1 MDANNLLDV
10 FLRKASTSLLA
21 IILVLCISQ
30 NNFAQCNNNNNT
42 ACNNVN
48 YYNRGHVT
56 PTVFEWQSVNFTA
69 GTPEYISFDGVAGKT
84 YEFRTCSNQNM
95 EITIAGEN
103 GANRREYDSN
113 TYYCSGNGDNEYA
126 LYTVPTTGR
135 YRVVVSRHGNC
146 ADLNQNGTLEYK
158 VKMTRADFLG
168 ENYISHTAR
177 DNFWIGNIKNLPSG
191 NVPAYDVL
199 FPSGNGRDNITEFS
213 VEPLNFDRNFDN
225 KGPGGCGIGNNR
237 FAINYSINKYFAPGR
252 YRITVGG
259 DDGFIFG
266 TKNNDMALGETI
278 HINEWQNGSYRTRTV
293 DLDLYGF
300 VALRLYYYENNSDAR
315 VSFNIQKISTSEPL
329 IYGNELI
336 CGVGGTTQLSGASG
350 TQTWSAD
357 GININSTG
365 LVTSTAL
372 SPLPFYTNNNYLPRT
387 RINSGNTVIGARRVI
402 VATPSTF
409 YAYPYHPSD
418 CGSKGSIR
426 AYKSSSNYGEPF
438 IWCRDNFSSETN
450 SQIGINTRTG
460 SSIVEGGSLRL
471 TTATTNQTGGLTIP
485 NPGSFNSR
493 VISASFNMYMG
504 GGTGADGIMV
514 SYGNVGVYFDSYN
527 NFNGKNTT
535 NERGSTCEPRK
546 DNGQGVA
553 IKVVDTNNT
562 SNVFYC
568 FGYGYDLRN
577 RWSNIMIVII
587 DNTLSVV
594 INGNYV
600 VDNVPISQLA
610 GDRSTWNWNFK
621 GMTGGLTD
629 VHRIDDLSIVSFN
642 DGNKF
647 YEFSAN
653 STNGTDG
660 DWFSNPTGG
669 AEIQNL
675 ENGTYTLRV
684 RSKFPLN
691 RTPCFSPQIVGTFTI
706 NEFSASR
713 TALTTGIWNVNERW
727 SANAVPTV
735 NNCVTIPSGVTVT
748 IPANVNASASTLTIK
763 QGGKL
768 IVQSGAKLRVA
779 YNITN
784 ENTDASSVTFESN
797 TDLIQIFNPSA
808 TIFNSGK
815 ITVKRNTNPMDKY
828 GYTYWGSPVM
838 GQNTITGTPLYP
850 GANAAYR
857 WNTNPGGTDPDG
869 LIGWTS
875 HHGEMLP
882 GQGYILRAPQNLS
895 PWNQQIGGVWQ
906 KAAVTASFIGVPNNG
921 DYNVAIVPSAS
932 GLIPHYNAKMTYLS
946 NPYPATI
953 HVDKFFTEYGNG
965 IASPSNAKIIPT
977 VYFWTHATTPIP
989 ATSGGYTYPTADF
1002 ASYTMLGGTAAVN
1015 DVLAVRPRGYIAPGQ
1030 GFFVQGMPSG
1040 GSVTLKNTYKFN
1052 GFGTNAT
1059 VLTDSQFFRLSPND
1073 NEEYLDNEVNSE
1085 EFQNDSL
1092 VIEKHR
1098 FWLDLK
1104 SENNIKFKEI
1114 LVGYSN
1120 LGTDE
1125 VDGLDG
1131 LLHSAQLP
1139 FQLYTKIGSELFA
1152 IQSLALPF
1160 DENDIIPLGMKI
1172 DQEGNYSISLSD
1184 FDGLFEEQSIYL
1196 KDKLLNKIHDLRE
1209 GDYRFY
1215 SEIGNFEER
1224 FEIMFKSTL
1233 SVHDLVPNQDWIVFK
1248 QNEQF
1253 IVESRGFVMQ
1263 EIKVYDVLGKKLYA
1277 NQVNHDKHIIP
1288 VIRGNQVLIVKVITA
1303 NGDCL
1308 SKKIIN

>member
-42 ACNNVN
+42 ACNNIN

-69 GTPEYISFDGVAGKT
+69 GTPEYISFDGIAGKT

-95 EITIAGEN
+95 EITIAREN
-103 GANRREYDSN
+103 GDNRREYDSN

-146 ADLNQNGTLEYK
+146 AELNQTGTLEYK
-158 VKMTRADFLG
+158 IKMTRADFLG

-191 NVPAYDVL
+191 NVPAYNVL
-199 FPSGNGRDNITEFS
+199 FPSNRNDLTEFS

-225 KGPGGCGIGNNR
+225 KGPGGCGIGSNR
-237 FAINYSINKYFAPGR
+237 FAIYYSTNKYFAPGR

-259 DDGFIFG
+259 DDGFVFG
-266 TKNNDMALGETI
+266 TKSDDVVLGETI
-278 HINEWQNGSYRTRTV
+278 HIDEWRNGGYRTRTV

-300 VALRLYYYENNSDAR
+300 MSLRLYYYEDNSDAR
-315 VSFNIQKISTSEPL
+315 ISFNIQKISNTNPL
-329 IYGNELI
+329 VYGDELI
-336 CGVGGTTQLSGASG
+336 CGVGGRTQLSGASG
-350 TQTWSAD
+350 NQRWSGE
-357 GININSTG
+357 GISVNSDG
-365 LVTSTAL
+365 LVTSTEL
-372 SPLPFYTNNNYLPRT
+372 SSVPFYYNRNYLPRV
-387 RINSGNTVIGARRVI
+387 RILSGNTTVGAKRVI
-402 VATPSTF
+402 ATTPTTF
-409 YAYPYHPSD
+409 SAYSYTASS
-418 CGSKGSIR
+418 CVSKGFIR
-426 AYKSSSNYGEPF
+426 AYKNTSNFGEPF
-438 IWCRDNFSSETN
+438 IWCRDNFSSATTPQVGEN
-450 SQIGINTRTG
+450 SRTG
-460 SSIVEGGSLRL
+460 ASTVQGGSLRL
-471 TTATTNQTGGLTIP
+471 TSATPSQTGMLTIP
-485 NPGSFNSR
+485 NPGNFNSR
-493 VISASFNMYMG
+493 IISASFNMYMG
-504 GGTGADGIMV
+504 GGSGADGIIAT
-514 SYGNVGVYFDSYN
+514 YGNVGVYFDSYN
-527 NFNGKNTT
+527 NVNGNSTT
-535 NERGSTCEPRK
+535 NEIGSTCEPRK
-546 DNGQGVA
+546 YNGQGVSL
-553 IKVVDTNNT
+553 KVVDANNN
-562 SNVFYC
+562 SNVLYC
-568 FGYGYDLRN
+568 LGYGYDLRD
-577 RWSNIMIVII
+577 RWSNIMLLVIE
-587 DNTLSVV
+587 DTLSII

-600 VDNVPISQLA
+600 LDNVPISQLS
-610 GDRSTWNWNFK
+610 GNRSTWNWSIK

-629 VHRIDDLSIVSFN
+629 EHRIDDLSIVSFN
-642 DGNKF
+642 DGYSF
-647 YEFSAN
+647 YEYSAN
-653 STNGTDG
+653 STNGTNG
-660 DWFSNPTGG
+660 DWYSNATSSTD
-669 AEIQNL
+669 ITNL
-675 ENGTYTLRV
+675 DPGTYTLRV
-684 RSKFPLN
+684 RSKFALN
-691 RTPCFSPQIVGTFTI
+691 RTPCFTPHVIGTYEI
-706 NEFSASR
+706 NVFSLSTQANS
-713 TALTTGIWNVNERW
+713 TGIWTSASIW
-727 SANAVPTV
+727 SRNSVPGI
-735 NNCVTIPSGVTVT
+735 NSCVTIPSGVTVV
-748 IPANVNASASTLTIK
+748 IPAYANAAASTIIVK
-763 QGGKL
+763 PGGRL
-768 IVQSGAKLRVA
+768 MVQSGAKLRLA
-779 YNITN
+779 YNIIN
-784 ENTDASSVTFESN
+784 ENTDPNSVVFESDTN
-797 TDLIQIFNPSA
+797 FIQIYNPST

-815 ITVKRNTNPMDKY
+815 VTVKRTTNPMDKY

-838 GQNTITGTPLYP
+838 GQNTISGIPLYP
-850 GANAAYR
+850 GANAAYS

-989 ATSGGYTYPTADF
+989 AVSGGYTYPTADF